1 MKQLL
6 ALTLSVMLFA
16 ACSQK
21 PQEGVMLMM
30 ETSKGN
36 MKIKLYDET
45 PQHRDN
51 FVKLAQSGYY
61 DSLLFHRVINEFMI
75 QGGDPDSKGAA
86 AGAQLGNGGP
96 GYQVPAEI
104 NYPAL
109 FHKKGALAAAR
120 TGDKVNPEKKSSG
133 SQFYIVQGKTYNDEG
148 FAAIEK
154 RYESMKRQQLF
165 YQTLE
170 NYKDTLQSIQQAGN
184 QEAFMNMRV
193 MIEEEV
199 EKALAE
205 TPTQTIPENVKQ
217 VYRTL
222 GGVPHLDDNYT
233 VFGEVVEGLSVIDSI
248 ATVATNPDDRP
259 VEDVYILKVSVLN

>member
-6 ALTLSVMLFA
+6 ALTLSVMLLT
-16 ACSQK
+16 ACSHK
-21 PQEGVMLMM
+21 PREGVMLMM

-51 FVKLAQSGYY
+51 FIKLAESGFY

-86 AGAQLGNGGP
+86 AGTQLGNGGP

-165 YQTLE
+165 YQSLE
-170 NYKDTLQSIQQAGN
+170 DYQDTLQSIQQSGD
-184 QEAFMNMRV
+184 QEAFMNIRV
-193 MIEEEV
+193 LIEEKV

-205 TPTQTIPENVKQ
+205 MPAQTIPEDVKE
-217 VYRTL
+217 VYRSM
-222 GGVPHLDDNYT
+222 GGVPHLDNNYT

-248 ATVATNPDDRP
+248 ASVATKPGDRP
-259 VEDVYILKVSVLN
+259 IEDVYILKISVLN

>member
-1 MKQLL
+1 MKHLL
-6 ALTLSVMLFA
+6 SIALAIIVLS
-16 ACSQK
+16 ACSTQPK
-21 PQEGVMLMM
+21 EGVMLLM

-51 FVKLAQSGYY
+51 FVKLAEEGFY

-75 QGGDPDSKGAA
+75 QGGDPESKGAA
-86 AGAQLGNGGP
+86 SGAMLGNGGP

-104 NYPAL
+104 NYPTL

-120 TGDKVNPEKKSSG
+120 TGDNVNPERKSSG

-148 FAAIEK
+148 FTAIEK
-154 RYESMKRQQLF
+154 RYEDMKRQQLF

-170 NYKDTLQSIQQAGN
+170 DYKDTLQILQQAGN
-184 QEAFMNMRV
+184 QQGFMDMRV
-193 MIEEEV
+193 LIEEEV
-199 EKALAE
+199 EKKLANE
-205 TPTQTIPENVKQ
+205 PKQTIPEEVKE
-217 VYRTL
+217 VYRTV

-233 VFGEVVEGLSVIDSI
+233 VFGEVVEGLDVIDSI
-248 ATVATNPDDRP
+248 ATVNTNQMDRP
-259 VEDVYILKVSVLN
+259 LEDVYIVKVKVLK